1 MRNDPNELPI
11 PSEGEN
17 PNHYPADE
25 LRERAERTATRA
37 FPHIEAICSLMARL
51 RAAEKRTNP
60 QFEMQPDAFYGAPKL
75 CVVDENFDIIHE
87 RPWDHTPYALE
98 EAAEIAQGFGGLL
111 LVEQDLYAPTFP
123 NPEDG
128 WLDEGFSIEVWPRFR
143 VRP

>member
-37 FPHIEAICSLMARL
+37 FPHVEAICSLMARL
-51 RAAEKRTNP
+51 RAAETRTNRQMP
-60 QFEMQPDAFYGAPKL
+60 LPVEWFYNAPKL
-75 CVVDENFDIIHE
+75 SVADENFDIIHE
-87 RPWDHTPYALE
+87 RPWDHTAHSLE
-98 EAAEIAQGFGGLL
+98 EAAEIAQRFGGLVF
-111 LVEQDLYAPTFP
+111 VEQDLYTPTFP
-123 NPEDG
+123 TPEEG
-128 WLDEGFSIEVWPRFR
+128 WFDEGFSVEVWPRFR